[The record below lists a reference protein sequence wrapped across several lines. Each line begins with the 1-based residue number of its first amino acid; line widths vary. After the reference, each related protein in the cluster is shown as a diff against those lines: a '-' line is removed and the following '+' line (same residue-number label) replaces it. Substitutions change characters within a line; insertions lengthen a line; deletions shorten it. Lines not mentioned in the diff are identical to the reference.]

1 MISAIPDWCEPFT
14 TFLPRPALRWLEIH
28 ASPSAS
34 LCPGALQGVPPLRV
48 AVVKSEMASH
58 IYTRPGSSADLLS
71 LVLSTP
77 KMIGPTA
84 FFTLFKTDFLIV
96 KSSSDPNA
104 NIGAS
109 HFLKTPIQVHR

>member
-1 MISAIPDWCEPFT
+1 MISAIPEWCEPFA

-28 ASPSAS
+28 ASPFAY
-34 LCPGALQGVPPLRV
+34 LCPAALQGVPPLRV
-48 AVVKSEMASH
+48 AIVKSEMASH

-84 FFTLFKTDFLIV
+84 FSL
-96 KSSSDPNA
+96 S
-104 NIGAS
+104 
-109 HFLKTPIQVHR
+109 LKPTS